1 MNNISDYDYNL
12 PERLIA
18 RSPKKDR
25 TTARLMVVDRDKR
38 SISHQEIADLPQ
50 LLAPGDCLVFNNTR
64 VIPAKLHGF
73 RTSTGGKWE
82 GLFLNR
88 DEEGRWHVIGQT
100 RGKLQPGE
108 TISLTI
114 PHYGPEKKEEEEVE
128 DDSAAEKPTP
138 ETLELELIEPVPD
151 EGSWV
156 MVPRSEEHFL
166 TLLERFGTVPL
177 PPYIKRKFNDPRDI
191 EQYQTTYAEHPGS
204 VAAPTAGL
212 HFTPELLEQ
221 CQERGI
227 QTAFVTLHVGLGT
240 FRPVKVENLDDH
252 DMHSEWCEVSEQT
265 VQRIHRTREEGGRV
279 VAVGTTTVRT
289 LESASADGELKP
301 WSGETD
307 LFIRPGYQFKSVDV
321 LLTNFHLPKSTLLVL
336 VSAFADR
343 ELISKAYDYAIRDH
357 YRFFSYGDAML
368 LL

>member
-18 RSPKKDR
+18 RSPRPDR
-25 TTARLMVVDRDKR
+25 TSARLMVVDRKTK
-38 SISHQEIADLPQ
+38 SIRHQEIADLPQ
-50 LLAPGDCLVFNNTR
+50 LLLPGDCLVFNNTR
-64 VIPAKLHGF
+64 VIPAKLHGY

-88 DEEGRWHVIGQT
+88 DDEGRWRVIGQT

-108 TISLTI
+108 TISLTV
-114 PHYGPEKKEEEEVE
+114 PHMGPIADKEPVVDDPQKNEE
-128 DDSAAEKPTP
+128 
-138 ETLELELIEPVPD
+138 ETLELELIEPVAE
-151 EGSWV
+151 EGSWL
-156 MVPRSEEHFL
+156 MSPRSEEHFL
-166 TLLERFGTVPL
+166 KLLEKYGTVPL

-212 HFTPELLEQ
+212 HFTPELIDQ
-221 CQERGI
+221 CRERGI
-227 QTAFVTLHVGLGT
+227 HTAFVTLHVGLGT
-240 FRPVKVENLDDH
+240 FRPVKVEKLDDH
-252 DMHSEWCEVSEQT
+252 DMHSEWCEVSPET
-265 VQRIHRTREEGGRV
+265 VQRLKRIREEGGRIV
-279 VAVGTTTVRT
+279 SVGTTTVRT
-289 LESASADGELKP
+289 LESASAEGELQA
-301 WSGETD
+301 WSGETN
-307 LFIRPGYQFKSVDV
+307 LFIRPGYEFKSIDV
-321 LLTNFHLPKSTLLVL
+321 LMTNFHLPKSTLLVL

-368 LL
+368 IL